1 MIQSHNRVSH
11 LPTSLSR
18 LPYPLQR
25 TLQTFPKLCSA
36 PVLLVQIP
44 LGQAPFLHHLRSRY
58 AGLVRWLLR
67 SYGPVR
73 LPATVHH
80 WRSSLDF
87 PMRSGPPSVPDDN
100 GISRFPHKVLARM
113 PRVLDRAGSKGVS
126 RYRRLQF
133 CLPLGSI
140 ASAPR
145 SGHRFRDGGSIS
157 RLHTWPARSPV
168 NASPVPLR
176 TEMHDS
182 GSVWIATPS
191 LYESFIHY
199 TLPAFTGAPNLE
211 LISRAKTPSA
221 QSFGQY
227 VFLGAFCAFARGM
240 L

>member
-11 LPTSLSR
+11 LPISLSR

-113 PRVLDRAGSKGVS
+113 RRVSDRARSRGVS
-126 RYRRLQF
+126 RYRRPQ
-133 CLPLGSI
+133 CGLPLPSR

-145 SGHRFRDGGSIS
+145 SGHRLHGGGSIS
-157 RLHTWPARSPV
+157 RLNTWPARTPV
-168 NASPVPLR
+168 NASPAFLQTP
-176 TEMHDS
+176 MHDS
-182 GSVWIATPS
+182 EPVWIANPS
-191 LYESFIHY
+191 PYKTFIHN
-199 TLPAFTGAPNLE
+199 TLPVLTGAPKGE
-211 LISRAKTPSA
+211 RGFFSRILKSCLSP
-221 QSFGQY
+221 FP
-227 VFLGAFCAFARGM
+227 LLRG
-240 L
+240 LSSSTGR